1 MGLHRRPLRVWTTPT
16 FYQSAFF
23 SVRAVPEFGAYY
35 YRKRTRG
42 DLASGEEG
50 CHKRAFA
57 ARLCP
62 AIRPGLYGE
71 ASTGRAMSWRFPSPS
86 SK

>member
-1 MGLHRRPLRVWTTPT
+1 MSLHRRPLRVWTTPT
-16 FYQSAFF
+16 CYHSALF

-35 YRKRTRG
+35 YRKRSRC
-42 DLASGEEG
+42 DLASSEEG
-50 CHKRAFA
+50 CYKRAFA

-71 ASTGRAMSWRFPSPS
+71 ASYYYFVRSMLGRT
-86 SK
+86 